1 VLVDGVIAS
10 VKEPITIVSDHLG
23 IKLLEGTD
31 TEVLG
36 GILLLPWGQELSDAP
51 VLMIH
56 GVPHKEGRRSSLTRI
71 PYM

>member
-10 VKEPITIVSDHLG
+10 VKEPIAIVGDHLG

-36 GILLLPWGQELSDAP
+36 GILLLPWGPRAQ
-51 VLMIH
+51 
-56 GVPHKEGRRSSLTRI
+56 
-71 PYM
+71 